1 MQFRNTTTN
10 HIAKGGINPK
20 APLTNKLWVALNK
33 SAMGLDSA
41 YAKSGAASVV
51 YALQY
56 MSERRRSYDACYTSP
71 LIIP

>member
-1 MQFRNTTTN
+1 
-10 HIAKGGINPK
+10 
-20 APLTNKLWVALNK
+20 
-33 SAMGLDSA
+33 MGLDSA